1 MLNSDCIAGTTGT
14 VDDLGSFPTK
24 KAKFCAGAGAA
35 ALCPV
40 SCDLCTESCD
50 DTSFTLPF
58 CVDGVTETTEYPG
71 ESKKIKFCVATTL
84 TTCAVS
90 CDTCD

>member
-24 KAKFCAGAGAA
+24 KAKFCAGPGAA

-40 SCDLCTESCD
+40 SCDLCTESCA
-50 DTSFTLPF
+50 DTSFTLPA
-58 CVDGVTETTEYPG
+58 CVEGVTPTADYPDAV
-71 ESKKIKFCVATTL
+71 SKKAKFCVANTL

-90 CDTCD
+90 CDTC